1 MHSSEHVS
9 DPRGTAND
17 DIPVMPV
24 VRLFDLDIAAVSFD
38 EAVEGLAQAAVRR
51 DGRARI
57 VVTPNVDH
65 VVRLDASPE
74 FRERYAK
81 ADFIF
86 ADGMPVVWASRF
98 LGQPL
103 PERITGSEPDLL
115 ARFAQYYPGLNIDI
129 VSPSMRFDPL
139 GPEGQAYA
147 DRVRERQPDV
157 VFLCVGMPKQEHWV
171 LHHAGELPGGI
182 LLCVGAAMEFA
193 IGLQR
198 RAPMWMQR
206 IGLEWLWRLAS
217 NPRRLWRRYLVDDP
231 RFLGL
236 CWRQWR
242 KRRGSAP

>member
-1 MHSSEHVS
+1 
-9 DPRGTAND
+9 
-17 DIPVMPV
+17 
-24 VRLFDLDIAAVSFD
+24 
-38 EAVEGLAQAAVRR
+38 
-51 DGRARI
+51 
-57 VVTPNVDH
+57 
-65 VVRLDASPE
+65 
-74 FRERYAK
+74 
-81 ADFIF
+81 
-86 ADGMPVVWASRF
+86 
-98 LGQPL
+98 
-103 PERITGSEPDLL
+103 
-115 ARFAQYYPGLNIDI
+115 
-129 VSPSMRFDPL
+129 MRFDPL

-198 RAPMWMQR
+198 RAPLWMQR